1 MATHLIIDGYNLLAF
16 LRRGSASSGAFS
28 EGARE
33 GLLRELAAYRQRKGH
48 TVVVIFDGWQTG
60 QPTERREHRSGLE
73 VIYSRRGE
81 RADQVVQRLAREFG
95 SDCAVVSS
103 DREIVNSARASGAFV
118 LTAQEFAARLQ
129 AVPTASARPWQKE
142 ADLRDEP
149 PRRGPDKKGNP
160 KKLPK
165 AQRKRTRQ
173 LRGF

>member
-16 LRRGSASSGAFS
+16 LRQGTVSADTFS

-33 GLLRELAAYRQRKGH
+33 ELLRDLAAYRQRKGH
-48 TVVVIFDGWQTG
+48 AVSVIFDGWQTAH
-60 QPTERREHRSGLE
+60 PTERSEHRSGLE

-81 RADQVVQRLAREFG
+81 RADQVIQRLAREFG

-103 DREIVNSARASGAFV
+103 DHEVAQTARASGAFI
-118 LTAQEFAARLQ
+118 LTSQEFATKLRS
-129 AVPTASARPWQKE
+129 PSTASARPWQKE
-142 ADLRDEP
+142 ADLVDEP

-165 AQRKRTRQ
+165 SQRRRTRQ